1 MVTTKTY
8 NGIEFIDLGMARLF
22 AREKFASKDD
32 AETALERALCEYV
45 KDEPMNYRWSLS
57 AELESR
63 EEVDLESDEEVD
75 LESDEEVEFEIV
87 ELELMGNDCGETPW
101 SCTHIKYYLGS
112 ECYRKDEQTDNYEYY
127 RMIGYIK
134 NLIDEYELE
143 SDEDIKEEFA
153 PIWAER
159 FASAVRMYPNEF
171 TAEEREQGERI
182 SKAILDNEYEY

>member
-8 NGIEFIDLGMARLF
+8 NGIEFIDLGKAQLF
-22 AREKFASKDD
+22 ARKKFASKDE

-63 EEVDLESDEEVD
+63 EEV
-75 LESDEEVEFEIV
+75 EFERGEFV
-87 ELELMGNDCGETPW
+87 ELELMSNDCGETPW

-143 SDEDIKEEFA
+143 SDEDIKADFA

-171 TAEEREQGERI
+171 TEEEIEQGERI
-182 SKAILDNEYEY
+182 SRAILDNEY

>member
-57 AELESR
+57 ADLESR
-63 EEVDLESDEEVD
+63 EEVDLESDEEVEF
-75 LESDEEVEFEIV
+75 ESDEEVEFEIV

-143 SDEDIKEEFA
+143 SDEDIKADFA

-159 FASAVRMYPNEF
+159 FESAVRMYPDEF
-171 TAEEREQGERI
+171 TEEEKKQAQRLVL
-182 SKAILDNEYEY
+182 AITHE

>member
-63 EEVDLESDEEVD
+63 EEV
-75 LESDEEVEFEIV
+75 EFERV

-143 SDEDIKEEFA
+143 SDEDIKADFA

-159 FASAVRMYPNEF
+159 FESAVRMYPDEF
-171 TAEEREQGERI
+171 TEEEKKQAQRLVLAI
-182 SKAILDNEYEY
+182 SHVE

>member
-57 AELESR
+57 ADLESR
-63 EEVDLESDEEVD
+63 EEVD

-143 SDEDIKEEFA
+143 SDEDIKDEFA

-159 FASAVRMYPNEF
+159 FAGAVRMYPEEF
-171 TAEEREQGERI
+171 TEEEKVQVERI
-182 SKAILDNEYEY
+182 VRAILSNEQ

>member
-8 NGIEFIDLGMARLF
+8 NGIEFIDLGKAQLY
-22 AREKFASKDD
+22 AREKFASKDE

-57 AELESR
+57 AELESG
-63 EEVDLESDEEVD
+63 
-75 LESDEEVEFEIV
+75 EEVE
-87 ELELMGNDCGETPW
+87 LALMGNDCGETPW

-112 ECYRKDEQTDNYEYY
+112 ECYRKDEHSDNYEYY
-127 RMIGYIK
+127 RMIGDIK
-134 NLIDEYELE
+134 NLINEYESE
-143 SDEDIKEEFA
+143 SDEDIEEEFA

-171 TAEEREQGERI
+171 TAEEIEQGERI

>member
-8 NGIEFIDLGMARLF
+8 NGIEFIDLGKAQLY
-22 AREKFASKDD
+22 AREKFASKDE
-32 AETALERALCEYV
+32 AETALERAICEYV

-57 AELESR
+57 A
-63 EEVDLESDEEVD
+63 DLESDEEVD
-75 LESDEEVEFEIV
+75 LESDEEVEFESV

-112 ECYRKDEQTDNYEYY
+112 ERYRKDEQTDNYEYY

-143 SDEDIKEEFA
+143 SDEDIADEFDH
-153 PIWAER
+153 IWAER
-159 FASAVRMYPNEF
+159 FASAVRMYPEEF
-171 TAEEREQGERI
+171 TKEEKVQVERI
-182 SKAILDNEYEY
+182 VRAILNNE